1 MQTRIAPNPTHRG
14 ANPSYI
20 DDGYVP
26 YGRSQL
32 FAYAYYRLS
41 REEAQKSESTSI
53 SKSKKNRR
61 KLLQAA
67 WNHDFEILCR

>member
-1 MQTRIAPNPTHRG
+1 MQTRIAPDPTHRG

-53 SKSKKNRR
+53 SNQKKSQKTTVNSMESR
-61 KLLQAA
+61 
-67 WNHDFEILCR
+67 F